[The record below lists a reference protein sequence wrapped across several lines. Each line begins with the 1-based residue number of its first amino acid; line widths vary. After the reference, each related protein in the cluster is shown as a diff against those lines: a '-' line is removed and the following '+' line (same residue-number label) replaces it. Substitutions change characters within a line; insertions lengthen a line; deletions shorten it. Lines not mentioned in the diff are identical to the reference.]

1 VPARRIPHWPQLAVK
16 LIYPQ
21 VVQRKPEIQLYL
33 PDITEGKQGD
43 IRYPERDFFY
53 KVLNSL
59 HPDMVTDLIN

>member
-1 VPARRIPHWPQLAVK
+1 MK